1 MANYKMIIGSTI
13 YYTKDVEANSQEEA
27 FEIANNRL
35 ASGEFTEWREIDTD
49 SFVYDVLGEV

>member
-1 MANYKMIIGSTI
+1 MNFKIIIGSTI
-13 YYTKDVEANSQEEA
+13 YYSKDVEANSQEEA

-35 ASGEFTEWREIDTD
+35 ASGEFTEWREIDAD